1 MDEPASGT
9 VSAALLII
17 GNEVLSGRTRDANL
31 QYLGTELNDL
41 GIRLL
46 EARIIPDVED
56 EIVAAV
62 DRLRA
67 KYDYVF
73 TTGGIGPTHDDITSA
88 SVAKAFGRD
97 LVRDPRAVALL
108 ESHYKPEDI
117 TEARLTMAD
126 VPDGCELLD
135 NPVSKAP
142 GFRVDNVYV
151 LPGVPKIMQAIFEG
165 FRHTLSGGRPMA
177 SETIVAH
184 VQEGQVGGPLGG
196 VQADNPDVEIGSY
209 PFVRDG
215 RLGVSL
221 VVRGQDS
228 ERVAAVAE
236 TVRALVR
243 NLGAEPLSDHAGID
257 PLK

>member
-31 QYLGTELNDL
+31 QFLGSELNEL

-46 EARIIPDVED
+46 EARVIPDVED
-56 EIVAAV
+56 EIIAAV
-62 DRLRA
+62 NRLRA
-67 KYDYVF
+67 RYDYVF

-88 SVAKAFGRD
+88 SVAKAFGLD
-97 LVRDPRAVALL
+97 LVRDPRAVTLL

-126 VPDGCELLD
+126 VPEGCALLD

-151 LPGVPKIMQAIFEG
+151 LPGVPRIMQAIFEG
-165 FRHTLSGGRPMA
+165 FRHTLAGGRPMV
-177 SETIVAH
+177 SETVVAH

-196 VQADNPDVEIGSY
+196 IQADNPDVEIGSY

-221 VVRGQDS
+221 VVRGQDT

-236 TVRALVR
+236 AVRGLIR
-243 NLGAEPLSDHAGID
+243 ELGAEPLSDHSGVD